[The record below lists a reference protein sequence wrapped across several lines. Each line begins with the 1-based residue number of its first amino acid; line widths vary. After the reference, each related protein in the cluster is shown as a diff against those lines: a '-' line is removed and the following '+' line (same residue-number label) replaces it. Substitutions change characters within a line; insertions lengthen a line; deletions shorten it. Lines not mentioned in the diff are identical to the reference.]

1 MKTAKFS
8 HHSVLSMKKNQYLK
22 ITSMVCKNRD
32 RETALPISPM
42 KIFFSHIVMHTKII
56 KNLVI
61 MLPVKLL
68 SGIMKNVFQ
77 KCNLIRSKD
86 KSLIIQLTQKV
97 RIIFNLIHSS
107 RCLKMVKYLKSG
119 TRNLLITQ
127 TTLLRPSLMK

>member
-1 MKTAKFS
+1 
-8 HHSVLSMKKNQYLK
+8 
-22 ITSMVCKNRD
+22 
-32 RETALPISPM
+32 
-42 KIFFSHIVMHTKII
+42 
-56 KNLVI
+56 